1 MRRSA
6 GPLVYVFAIASLCT
20 LQAHAQNSAE
30 LPDAPSPIAVSK
42 TAQPYLPTYDPPTD
56 SETDLAA
63 SIKSRIE
70 KGDFALTPEGTNE
83 TAAYQPADPGFTQG
97 AHIDLTPMFRSMNRP
112 GDSRVEQA
120 GVGETTEHYHWK
132 GLLWESFAFFGVE
145 NLQRLVADPY
155 FRHLTA
161 DSPFW
166 HNYIASLKQW
176 NWRRWNDGD
185 DLLVAYIAHP
195 MQGSVTEFIEI
206 QNDPRGRALRIGDGK
221 PYWKSQFHAFLWA
234 TAYSFDQKLGPLG
247 EAALGSEGGYT
258 YVINCPAPCTGY
270 RPGIDKV
277 TNNTGDVK
285 FVTTPVVGSL
295 WTMMEDGID
304 RVISDRLQDRYGN
317 RVFVKIVRGSLNPC
331 RTMANLLRW
340 RLPWYRDYLYEQGAG
355 KLTPDPHWL
364 PGDDTVILSAPRF
377 ELFPHYNA
385 ISLPVNKPGCP
396 HCRVTTSGFGVGFST
411 RLATYADLDSDVDYQ
426 PSASPLPSD
435 RAGGNLMIVTVGLRS
450 GYTNSHFSIKG
461 SLRPGILSYGQAYQ
475 SSPSATNPT
484 PTIGRITHFATS
496 LVLTGDYFI
505 DRHFALRA
513 SVGNTAVRYRE
524 PYLQA
529 SSAIPGTYP
538 HLNWLSRATFLT
550 NENWAYQTGVV
561 LRF

>member
-1 MRRSA
+1 MR
-6 GPLVYVFAIASLCT
+6 P
-20 LQAHAQNSAE
+20 
-30 LPDAPSPIAVSK
+30 
-42 TAQPYLPTYDPPTD
+42 
-56 SETDLAA
+56 
-63 SIKSRIE
+63 RIE
-70 KGDFALTPEGTNE
+70 ASDFALMTDKADES
-83 TAAYQPADPGFTQG
+83 AADQPGNSDLKQG

-112 GDSRVEQA
+112 SADSAEDQVTE
-120 GVGETTEHYHWK
+120 GEMVEHYHWK

-145 NLQRLVADPY
+145 NAQRLMADPY

-166 HNYIASLKQW
+166 HDYIASLKQW

-185 DLLVAYIAHP
+185 DFLVAYIGHP

-206 QNDPRGRALRIGDGK
+206 QNDPRGRSLRIGDGK

-258 YVINCPAPCTGY
+258 YVLHCPAPCPSY

-277 TNNTGDVK
+277 TNNTGIVK
-285 FVTTPVVGSL
+285 LVSTPVGGSL

-331 RTMANLLRW
+331 RTMANFLRW
-340 RLPWYRDYLYEQGAG
+340 RLPWYRDYMYEPGEAG
-355 KLTPDPHWL
+355 KITRDPHWL
-364 PGDDTVILSAPRF
+364 PGNDEVILKAPRF
-377 ELFPHYNA
+377 EIFPHYNA
-385 ISLPVNKPGCP
+385 ISLPVAKAGCP
-396 HCRVTTSGFGVGFST
+396 YCRVMTSGFGVGFST

-426 PSASPLPSD
+426 PNASPLPSD
-435 RAGGNLMIVTVGLRS
+435 RAGGNLTIVTVGLRS
-450 GYTNSHFSIKG
+450 GYTNSHIAIKA
-461 SLRPGILSYGQAYQ
+461 SLRPGILSYSQAYQ
-475 SSPSATNPT
+475 SSPSDSNPT

-496 LVLTGDYFI
+496 LALNGDYFI
-505 DRHFALRA
+505 DRHLALRV

-524 PYLQA
+524 PYIE
-529 SSAIPGTYP
+529 SAANRPGTLPY
-538 HLNWLSRATFLT
+538 LNWLSKLTFLT

-561 LRF
+561 MRF